1 MKKWLSAGLLIAGLS
16 LFGHGVY
23 MQAKAWLAQVLI
35 EHAWQQALAEPGKKV
50 KPWFYADSFVT
61 AQLHFPSHNK
71 TSLLYTSPSPRD
83 RS

>member
-16 LFGHGVY
+16 LFGHGLY

-50 KPWFYADSFVT
+50 KPWFFC
-61 AQLHFPSHNK
+61 
-71 TSLLYTSPSPRD
+71 
-83 RS
+83 